1 MDPGVGD
8 GISPAREGTAWGH
21 ELWVPTMVG
30 AAPAQ
35 SSPSWGQGLSVLRD
49 ARHEMRLAGPLQ
61 AQPVLSE
68 LLITHPT
75 AAEKGLGLMGQPRL
89 SSELQQT
96 PGSSLP
102 GL

>member
-30 AAPAQ
+30 AALAQ

-49 ARHEMRLAGPLQ
+49 ARGEMRLAGPLQ
-61 AQPVLSE
+61 AQPVPSE
-68 LLITHPT
+68 LLITPSNGCRKRAGT
-75 AAEKGLGLMGQPRL
+75 DGAA
-89 SSELQQT
+89 
-96 PGSSLP
+96 
-102 GL
+102 